1 VSGAAIA
8 GHESVKRVSLV
19 DLPVLA
25 ALALPA
31 LAAALLGS
39 SREPTIT
46 INLGPGDGPYIEGFV
61 PEYEV
66 DEGIGTHW
74 STYDASVALPVR
86 IQGPFDVVY
95 RFARI
100 LPQTAQV
107 DVVIAGRVIDRFT
120 CRGGQY
126 LERRAT
132 VDLPQRTPAKV
143 SFHVD
148 SHDRRNM
155 GLKIDWVR
163 FEPRPGG
170 VVRLTG
176 TAVPRAAGLLL
187 LIYVILR
194 AASWTPRGAAFVVVP
209 AAGAATAGLLLHP
222 WLLHRLLTGLPE
234 ATAVFGA
241 AGVLLGSWLR
251 ARGKASAEDVR
262 HVTALALVGF
272 VARAAAVSHPD
283 FYYPDLMLHARL
295 VEMLRDVG
303 PRFLLTPAAYLAE
316 HGGWSKPAYGGTS
329 GLPYSPAFH
338 GLFAFLPFGYD
349 ATLSV
354 FKLAAAAFTTV
365 PLVVVWTL
373 ARRLGAPP
381 LGAALM
387 LLVPTYTSRLSFALL
402 PALFGHAA
410 DMLLV
415 LWIAYNLGRLHE
427 RRTFLTGA
435 LIVGACQLAYV
446 SSVMNA
452 SLFVG
457 LLAVCLSLSGG
468 EARRQGA
475 WLLAIGLLGATLAVL
490 VFYRDFLGTAW
501 HLVERIQG
509 RGLQGTSRYEVES
522 WWMLAYARTRDFFRG
537 IYPLLAT
544 AGLVLLVR
552 RDRERARPLLLAWLL
567 TYALLLLLRAKV
579 PDVFRYGHET
589 LFFTPFVCL
598 TAGVALAALW
608 RHGHAGKATAAGVL
622 AALAVQGLV
631 MQWQAVAAQL
641 GNAR

>member
-1 VSGAAIA
+1 MRGA
-8 GHESVKRVSLV
+8 GHQPVKRTHLV
-19 DLPVLA
+19 DLAVLA
-25 ALALPA
+25 ALVIPA

-39 SREPTIT
+39 PRPPTLT
-46 INLGPGDGPYIEGFV
+46 VNLGPGDGPYIEGFV
-61 PEYEV
+61 PGYEV
-66 DEGIGTHW
+66 DEKMGTHW
-74 STYDASVALPVR
+74 STYDASVAAPVR
-86 IQGPFDVVY
+86 IQGPFDVSY

-100 LPQTAQV
+100 LPQTAEV
-107 DVVIAGRVIDRFT
+107 DVVVGGRVIDRFT
-120 CRGGQY
+120 CRGGEY
-126 LERRAT
+126 VERRAT
-132 VDLPQRTPAKV
+132 VDLPQRTPATV
-143 SFHVD
+143 RFHVD
-148 SHDRRNM
+148 SHDRRNL

-170 VVRLTG
+170 VIRLAG
-176 TAVPRAAGLLL
+176 TAVLRAAVLLL
-187 LIYVILR
+187 LMYVILR
-194 AASWTPRGAAFVVVP
+194 AATWTPRGAALVVLP
-209 AAGAATAGLLLHP
+209 AAVGTTVGLLLDP
-222 WLLHRLLTGLPE
+222 WLVHRLLTGLPE
-234 ATAVFGA
+234 ATALFGA
-241 AGVLLGSWLR
+241 LGLLLGAWLR

-262 HVTALALVGF
+262 HVTALALVAF

-295 VEMLRDVG
+295 AEMLRDAG

-316 HGGWSKPAYGGTS
+316 HGGWSKPAYGATS

-338 GLFAFLPFGYD
+338 SLFAWLPFAYD
-349 ATLSV
+349 ATLGA

-365 PLVVVWTL
+365 PLVAVWAL
-373 ARRLGAPP
+373 PRRLGAPP
-381 LGAALM
+381 LGAVLM
-387 LLVPTYTSRLSFALL
+387 VLVPTYTSRLSYALL

-415 LWIAYNLGRLHE
+415 LWIGHHLGRLHE
-427 RRTFLTGA
+427 RRVFLTGA
-435 LIVGACQLAYV
+435 LVMGACQLAYV
-446 SSVMNA
+446 SSVVNA

-457 LLAVCLSLSGG
+457 LLAIGLALSGA

-475 WLLAIGLLGATLAVL
+475 WLLALGLVGSMLAVI
-490 VFYRDFLGTAW
+490 VFYRDFLGAAW
-501 HLVERIQG
+501 NIVERIQG
-509 RGLQGTSRYEVES
+509 RGLEATSRYEMES
-522 WWMLAYARTRDFFRG
+522 WWMLAYARTRDFFGG
-537 IYPLLAT
+537 IYPLLAS

-608 RHGHAGKATAAGVL
+608 RRGRAGQAAAVGAL
-622 AALAVQGLV
+622 AALAVQGFV
-631 MQWQAVAAQL
+631 AQWQAVAAQL